1 MRGAGREAAEESR
14 PTDAAILRSGVLFLR
29 EFIGFA
35 GWSSLL
41 AACAVGA
48 AALLE
53 NVGIVL
59 LIPFL
64 SLAMDESAPAGA
76 LTAFAA
82 PLFSL
87 LHADTRLAKLALLLA
102 LFAVLLVLRAAAGAA
117 QIRIL
122 TRVRTDYVESRRA
135 RLLDALATASWDR
148 VLGLSH
154 ARVQRAINDD
164 VNALG
169 GVVRFPLEAGA
180 ATLMLLAQLAL
191 AAWLAPLF
199 AALCLALVAAA
210 ALAARPLMRHSYALG
225 RALSSDH
232 VALAHSLGQ
241 FLGALKLA
249 ISQNLQKSF
258 VAEFETAVADL
269 KRRQIAY
276 LLQQSDSQQALTVVS
291 GVVAMLCAF
300 IGLGLMDLPAPLV
313 FGLLLILARV
323 GGPVQQI
330 TRSAQQFVHGLPSWE
345 RVRRLERELS
355 AEAPPAAAAAAP
367 ASLDLDGTI
376 VFSGVS
382 FHHGANG
389 GGISDVDLT
398 IAPGDILGVAGPSG
412 AGKTT
417 FADLLVGL
425 VAPQSGAI
433 LVGGRALE
441 GAALAAWRGALAYVA
456 QDAFLF
462 HDTLRRN
469 LLWANP
475 AAAEAEIWRALSL
488 VGADSLARRLPA
500 GLDTIVGERGALL
513 SGGERQRFALAR
525 AILRAPRLLVLD
537 EATSALDIAS
547 EQALLEGLRE
557 LDPAPTMVI
566 IAHRRESLR
575 LCERLLTFE
584 DGRLAHIEDGP
595 ARALSDSAA
604 APCG

>member
-1 MRGAGREAAEESR
+1 MRGAGREAAVEPR
-14 PTDAAILRSGVLFLR
+14 PTDAAILRNGVLFLR

-41 AACAVGA
+41 AAGAVGA

-102 LFAVLLVLRAAAGAA
+102 LFAILLVLRAAAGAA
-117 QIRIL
+117 QIRVL

-135 RLLDALATASWDR
+135 RLLGALATASWDR

-180 ATLMLLAQLAL
+180 AMMMLLAQLAL

-210 ALAARPLMRHSYALG
+210 ALAARPLLRHSYALG
-225 RALSSDH
+225 RALASDH

-249 ISQNLQKSF
+249 IGQNLQKSF
-258 VAEFETAVADL
+258 VAEFEAAIADL

-276 LLQQSDSQQALTVVS
+276 LLQQSDSRQALTVVS

-300 IGLGLMDLPAPLV
+300 VGLAVLDLPAPLV

-330 TRSAQQFVHGLPSWE
+330 MRSAQQFVHGLPSWE

-355 AEAPPAAAAAAP
+355 AETPQAAAP
-367 ASLDLDGTI
+367 TAAPDDLDGLI
-376 VFSGVS
+376 VFAGVS
-382 FHHGANG
+382 FRHGANG
-389 GGISDVDLT
+389 GGIADVDLT
-398 IAPGDILGVAGPSG
+398 IAPGEIVGVTGPSG

-433 LVGGRALE
+433 LIGGRALE
-441 GAALAAWRGALAYVA
+441 GPVLAAWRGALAYVA

-475 AAAEAEIWRALSL
+475 AAAEADIWRALSL
-488 VGADSLARRLPA
+488 VGADALAKRLPA

-525 AILRAPRLLVLD
+525 AILRRPRLLVLD
-537 EATSALDIAS
+537 EATNALDVAS
-547 EQALLEGLRE
+547 EQALLTRLRE

-566 IAHRRESLR
+566 IAHRRESLS

-584 DGRLAHIEDGP
+584 NGRLARIEDGP